1 MTGMKSNVAVI
12 DPVPA
17 LLDELVDGLK
27 LLYEC
32 RHRGIV
38 DTDRLLASIEDTM
51 DLIERYRLSPYSD
64 LVLDDMN
71 SEDFVTTTW
80 NEELSF
86 DEAAL
91 WERAAQA

>member
-1 MTGMKSNVAVI
+1 MKSNFAVT

-32 RHRGIV
+32 RHRGIA

-51 DLIERYRLSPYSD
+51 DLIERYRLSPYKE
-64 LVLDDMN
+64 LVLSDMS
-71 SEDFVTTTW
+71 SEDFVTTDW

-86 DEAAL
+86 DEEAL